1 MGAKMILFSLLPR
14 YAPWFW
20 SGSTQ
25 LGFSIFFLFFT
36 TAARRATVVIMSRS
50 LSLTESLCHCVCHV
64 NSIVGLWLVENIIV
78 IEVEVNELHEGK
90 ILSRASTSMTISA
103 VAQENKK
110 NNERLSWAVPHSE
123 INQPKN
129 CPRYCPGMHRQK
141 RRHFHAKTT
150 VYWRS
155 THGAEHIPH
164 RASNTTFGVLVSLK
178 SKDPVSPDLH
188 KSNLILVI
196 LERGSPPLFYKPIL
210 RFLCIGKGWKEL
222 KIPQGRGE
230 SATGHFAL

>member
-90 ILSRASTSMTISA
+90 ILSRPSNQTKKCPLLQCNRGPIMRQGGHIMQ
-103 VAQENKK
+103 QENKG
-110 NNERLSWAVPHSE
+110 NNKRLNWAVPHSE
-123 INQPKN
+123 PNQKQKKCPPPKKN
-129 CPRYCPGMHRQK
+129 LHT
-141 RRHFHAKTT
+141 AA
-150 VYWRS
+150 VYVASRNFFNFWW
-155 THGAEHIPH
+155 GAE
-164 RASNTTFGVLVSLK
+164 LW
-178 SKDPVSPDLH
+178 
-188 KSNLILVI
+188 
-196 LERGSPPLFYKPIL
+196 PI
-210 RFLCIGKGWKEL
+210 
-222 KIPQGRGE
+222 
-230 SATGHFAL
+230 